1 MLTLAFDTSSKTASV
16 ALLDDENIVYEVTI
30 NSGRNHSEL
39 LLPAI
44 ERACASSGTH
54 IRQID
59 LFACSLGPGSFTGL
73 RIGVGTLKGLMMAT
87 GRPAAGLSSLQ
98 CLAMNARNCR
108 NVIGTMMDAGRG
120 QVYLA
125 YFRTDARGRL
135 LPLSQEMAAA
145 PQIIS
150 ECPYEEVTYVGDGA
164 QKYAQLISS
173 APGKNKIM
181 SADFQF
187 IRAAAAGLLA
197 LEKYREH
204 NLLDLQKVLPVY
216 LRSADAVPP
225 RPVFLRGNA

>member
-59 LFACSLGPGSFTGL
+59 LLACTLGPGSFTGL

-108 NVIGTMMDAGRG
+108 SVIGAMMDAGRG

-125 YFRTDARGRL
+125 YYRVDAKGRL
-135 LPLSQEMAAA
+135 HQLGPEIAAV
-145 PQIIS
+145 PEIIS
-150 ECPYEEVTYVGDGA
+150 ECPYKEVTYVGDGA
-164 QKYAQLISS
+164 QKYAKLISS
-173 APGKNKIM
+173 FSGQNQIM

-187 IRAAAAGLLA
+187 IRASAVALLA
-197 LEKYREH
+197 LENYREQK
-204 NLLDLQKVLPVY
+204 LLDIQKVIPVY
-216 LRSADAVPP
+216 LRSTDAVMP
-225 RPVFLRGNA
+225 RPVFFQENA

>member
-125 YFRTDARGRL
+125 YFVRCKEA

-164 QKYAQLISS
+164 Q
-173 APGKNKIM
+173 
-181 SADFQF
+181 
-187 IRAAAAGLLA
+187 
-197 LEKYREH
+197 
-204 NLLDLQKVLPVY
+204 
-216 LRSADAVPP
+216 VPS
-225 RPVFLRGNA
+225 